1 MEIIIMAQLSSPGV
15 SVSITDESAYTSAP
29 AGTIPLIFV
38 ASASNKL
45 TDAGTGIAPGTLAE
59 NDGKV

>member
-1 MEIIIMAQLSSPGV
+1 MAQLSSPGV

-38 ASASNKL
+38 ASL
-45 TDAGTGIAPGTLAE
+45 PPTVLQILFYQTIFDF
-59 NDGKV
+59 V